1 MIDGM
6 KDLEK
11 KLKFITSITEGILSS
26 LELDELIYV
35 ILSGIT
41 SGKGM
46 GFNRAFLFLLDENR
60 RSLTCK
66 MAVGPADR
74 KQAHKIW
81 EEIESLQIDLKVL
94 LQSFRKLKKDPEA
107 WDLTRMMSSFSL
119 PGSKLSIHIR
129 SIKQML
135 SKRASLRTLIHMS
148 ITNNISFANNKCQV
162 FMSMGRRPQLTFRN
176 FVLVPLVRGEEPVGA
191 ILADNL
197 YNQRAVG
204 EEDIKS
210 LRSVANLATLA
221 IERARLYER
230 MKRFAE
236 IDGLSGLMSR
246 RIYEEKLE
254 RLMEES
260 IRMGQ
265 PLSLI
270 LMDIDHFKPINDK
283 YGHLMGDDVIR
294 AIAGVLRLSLRS
306 VDLSARYGGDEFAV
320 ILFKTGLESAVKV
333 AGKISR
339 KIKKIGLGKGNKPQL
354 SVSCG
359 VSCTSLGHRT
369 PMRLT
374 KSADRALYRAKFLGR
389 DRVVAAE
396 K

>member
-1 MIDGM
+1 MLDEL
-6 KDLEK
+6 KSLEK
-11 KLKFITSITEGILSS
+11 KLRFLTSITEGILSS

-41 SGKGM
+41 SGEGM
-46 GFNRAFLFLLDENR
+46 GFNRAFLFLLDERR

-74 KQAHKIW
+74 KQAHRIW
-81 EEIESLQIDLKVL
+81 EEIESLKIDLKFL
-94 LQSFRKLKKDPEA
+94 LRSFRSIKKDPKA

-129 SIKQML
+129 SIKHML
-135 SKRASLRTLIHMS
+135 SKRTSLRTLIHMS
-148 ITNNISFANNKCQV
+148 ITNNISFANNKCRV
-162 FMSMGRRPQLTFRN
+162 TMRTGRTGSHLSFKN

-197 YNQRAVG
+197 YNGRPVG
-204 EEDIKS
+204 EEDITS

-221 IERARLYER
+221 IERARLYEK
-230 MKRFAE
+230 MKRLAE

-260 IRMGQ
+260 IRRGQ

-283 YGHLMGDDVIR
+283 YGHLKGDDVIR
-294 AIAGVLRLSLRS
+294 AIAGVLRESLRA

-320 ILFKTGLESAVKV
+320 ILFKTNLESAEKV

-339 KIKKIGLGKGNKPQL
+339 KIKKLRVGKGSKLRL

-369 PMRLT
+369 PVRLT
-374 KSADRALYRAKFLGR
+374 RSADRALYRAKFLGR
-389 DRVVAAE
+389 DRVVAD